1 MRSPF
6 SEVETTCTRIYLG
19 VDARGSIT
27 HLECPYNLRDRAS
40 STTEAMSDIIVAI
53 RNEQGASM
61 SSVDGALV
69 VVLLASEGQVVDQQ
83 PVRMTVA
90 DVIFSRLPPGRYTV
104 IARHPSLNPTEARQ
118 DVLLPEK
125 LMLGVKYFYV
135 EGERQLLR
143 IELIERRLDV

>member
-1 MRSPF
+1 MQSHF
-6 SEVETTCTRIYLG
+6 
-19 VDARGSIT
+19 DK
-27 HLECPYNLRDRAS
+27 
-40 STTEAMSDIIVAI
+40 I
-53 RNEQGASM
+53 RN
-61 SSVDGALV
+61 
-69 VVLLASEGQVVDQQ
+69 VLYKLMNGSKAMASEGQVVDQQ